1 MTEHYNPTIDKT
13 EIAPGV
19 TVYKNVIPS
28 HGQLIPYIEQVTASG
43 MVLWDNKQIGD
54 NLVDTMSFDY
64 PRGFKDPNDY
74 SILFDERMSIVLAGF
89 LAYSERDYLQQ
100 HGIGDTQHHQ
110 LMLMRYGAGN
120 DFPVSNR
127 NEEKEISAM
136 YYLNDDYEGGAV
148 NFPEL
153 GISYQPKANELL
165 LFPSTDNFNYSIS
178 SVTSGTKYAV
188 VTYLEIL

>member
-1 MTEHYNPTIDKT
+1 MTEQYTPTIDKT

-19 TVYKNVIPS
+19 IVYKDAIPS
-28 HGQLIPYIEQVTASG
+28 YEQIIPYIEQVTSSG
-43 MVLWDNKQIGD
+43 MVLWESKQIGD

-64 PRGFKDPNDY
+64 PKEFKDPNDH
-74 SILFDERMSIVLAGF
+74 SILFNERMSLVLAGF
-89 LAYSERDYLQQ
+89 LAYNEHDYLKQ
-100 HGIGDTQHHQ
+100 HGIGDTLHHQ
-110 LMLMRYGAGN
+110 LMLMRYDAGN

-127 NEEKEISAM
+127 NEEKEISVM
-136 YYLNDDYEGGAV
+136 YYLNDDYEGGSV

-165 LFPSTDNFNYSIS
+165 VFPSTDNFNYSIS
-178 SVTSGTKYAV
+178 SVTSGTKYSV